1 VNSGF
6 RDGSVVF
13 HEPSRSSRFVPSI
26 GAIRPPATEN
36 RSEWIFTQVNEQ
48 LEYDTATNDAQ
59 TERKEERFT
68 GEHSYR
74 SGLWIR
80 PLSGN
85 IGDRLATANQ
95 QLESTWS
102 SNDRQIRQRST
113 DERPTETRATTPSLP
128 GCVYQMTL
136 PFVTPVEILTGVS
149 FGLLFGSVTAAAVG
163 CLSFVAAVAGDVT
176 IPRFAGGTGAV
187 VLSSGAS
194 FAAGVVGP
202 ETVQPGLL
210 LGLGLVFVLGLAA
223 TSWGRQL
230 GTDLPRSTA
239 GSIDR
244 TQPLAADAIDAVDA
258 MGQVTIRSSGSVRE
272 FEGYPPLGPA
282 LRQSLADGAWRLPAD
297 LPLSALETR
306 LEAQLRSTYDLERVS
321 VAVDRRG
328 RATIT
333 AAPPTN
339 GVAKRVPEGWRAISV
354 RTLVPTGLAPGDD
367 VLATTGTDAVSGTV
381 LSATVDSTPTIATPQ
396 ASAAADRAVTGDRT
410 DDTTQSGVVDGGE
423 GQVTLA
429 IPTTAADTLLDAD
442 RVRIVVTPAGTAAE
456 RDAIS
461 LLERNGV
468 PVRKTTLTESV
479 LDAVSS
485 NESELEVFAVRSADA
500 AGDVTHDW
508 QFEPDPDALAIGSE
522 AFLLGGDAVSEGSE
536 PTEPTTAAVEV
547 SH

>member
-1 VNSGF
+1 MTVLF
-6 RDGSVVF
+6 
-13 HEPSRSSRFVPSI
+13 I
-26 GAIRPPATEN
+26 
-36 RSEWIFTQVNEQ
+36 
-48 LEYDTATNDAQ
+48 
-59 TERKEERFT
+59 
-68 GEHSYR
+68 
-74 SGLWIR
+74 
-80 PLSGN
+80 
-85 IGDRLATANQ
+85 
-95 QLESTWS
+95 
-102 SNDRQIRQRST
+102 
-113 DERPTETRATTPSLP
+113 TPI
-128 GCVYQMTL
+128 
-136 PFVTPVEILTGVS
+136 EILTGVS
-149 FGLLFGSVTAAAVG
+149 FGLLFGVVTAAVVG
-163 CLSFVAAVAGDVT
+163 CLSFVATVAGDVT
-176 IPRFAGGTGAV
+176 IPRFAGGAGAV
-187 VLSSGAS
+187 VLSGGTS

-210 LGLGLVFVLGLAA
+210 LGFGLVFVLGLAA

-239 GSIDR
+239 GPLER
-244 TQPLAADAIDAVDA
+244 TQPLAVEAIDAVDA
-258 MGQVTIRSSGSVRE
+258 MGQVTIRSSGGVRE

-282 LRQSLADGAWRLPAD
+282 LRQALEDGAWRLPAD

-306 LEAQLRSTYDLERVS
+306 LETLLGSTYDLEMVS

-333 AAPPTN
+333 AAPPAN

-381 LSATVDSTPTIATPQ
+381 LDATVDSAPATAQ
-396 ASAAADRAVTGDRT
+396 ASTTDDMAPTGDRT
-410 DDTTQSGVVDGGE
+410 GEAASAGVVDGGE

-442 RVRIVVTPAGTAAE
+442 RVGIVATPAGTAAE

-461 LLERNGV
+461 LLERNRV

-485 NESELEVFAVRSADA
+485 DESDLEVFAVRSDDA
-500 AGDVTHDW
+500 ADDTTHGW
-508 QFEPDPDALAIGSE
+508 YFEPDPDALAIGSE
-522 AFLLGGDAVSEGSE
+522 VFLLGSDAVRDTTE
-536 PTEPTTAAVEV
+536 PTESATAAIEV